1 MALARFTALL
11 VLSVGFIMSTG
22 SARAAATDWVGDSR
36 AAVRLITAT
45 DNVPADSTLEAG
57 LEFRFAKGW
66 HGYWR
71 TPGDAGIPPAVDWS
85 ASENISGEEISWP
98 APHRL
103 VIDELQNSV
112 YENGVVLPVK
122 LFLKQ
127 AHTSV
132 RIKASITYAAC
143 SDVCVPLEAEL
154 TLALPTGAGG
164 TSAQS
169 GLISSAQKRVPGSP
183 DAAGVDVIG
192 TRFAGPAS
200 EPTLVVDLKS
210 RSGPFIQPD
219 LLVEGAGD
227 GIPPAPKVELQDAGK
242 TARLT
247 VRLAAL
253 PPVGRPLT
261 LTLIDEN
268 RATEFKVPTGKA
280 IPDHSSLFF
289 AALLSAL
296 LGGLILNLMPCV
308 LPVLSIKLFAFTR
321 QAGGGLREVRLGSAA
336 TASGITFS
344 FMLLAVSLVGLKWS
358 GATLGWGIQFQQPWF
373 LAGMA
378 VLTVLFAASFF
389 EWLPIGLPSSIANVA
404 SKRSGGPMIEAFLT
418 GVFATLL
425 ATPCSAPFVGTAVG
439 FALARG
445 PSEIFAIF
453 MCLGLGMALP
463 YWMTALFPG
472 CVRWLPRPGPWML
485 VVRKFLGILL
495 LGTAVW
501 LIYVLWSTA
510 GAWTAGVT
518 AALLACLL
526 GYRALISAP
535 VKGKIAS
542 PASHRS
548 GLITAGLVVVPLI
561 VSLSAAAPVSQP
573 AAGQEWQAFDLDA
586 LPGLI
591 AGGNTVLVDVTATW
605 CLTCKVNDV
614 RVLENAEVRSQ
625 LQQSHVIRMRAD
637 WSRPNP
643 YIADYLH
650 RFARYGIPFDVVY
663 GPHRPDG
670 EALPELLTTS
680 ALLRAI
686 DQASVH
692 DDSRKSENSAPDHRQ
707 RIN

>member
-1 MALARFTALL
+1 MALARLTALL
-11 VLSVGFIMSTG
+11 ALSTGLIMSTG

-36 AAVRLITAT
+36 AAVRLITAA
-45 DNVPADSTLEAG
+45 DNVTADSTLEAG

-71 TPGDAGIPPAVDWS
+71 TPGDAGIPPAVDWT
-85 ASENISGEEISWP
+85 ASGNISNGKISWP

-103 VIDELQNSV
+103 VIDGLQNSV
-112 YENGVVLPVK
+112 YENGVILPVK
-122 LFLKQ
+122 LILKHVQ
-127 AHTSV
+127 TDTQ
-132 RIKASITYAAC
+132 IKASITYAAC
-143 SDVCVPLEAEL
+143 SEVCVPLQADL

-169 GLISSAQKRVPGSP
+169 GLISSAQRRVPGSP

-200 EPTLVVDLKS
+200 KPTLVVDLKS
-210 RSGPFIQPD
+210 RSGAFVQPD

-227 GIPPAPKVELQDAGK
+227 GIPPAPEVELQEAGK

-253 PPVGRPLT
+253 PPAGRPLT

-268 RATEFKVPTGKA
+268 RTAEFKVPAAQA
-280 IPDHSSLFF
+280 IPESGSLFF

-321 QAGGGLREVRLGSAA
+321 EAGGSLRDVRLGSAA
-336 TASGITFS
+336 TASGIIFS
-344 FMLLAVSLVGLKWS
+344 FLLLAASLIGLTWS

-404 SKRSGGPMIEAFLT
+404 SKRSGGPIIEAFLT

-445 PSEIFAIF
+445 PSEILAIF
-453 MCLGLGMALP
+453 LCLGLGMALP
-463 YWMTALFPG
+463 YWMAALFPG

-495 LGTAVW
+495 LGTAAW

-510 GAWTAGVT
+510 GAWTAAVT

-535 VKGKIAS
+535 VRGQIAS
-542 PASHRS
+542 LASRRS
-548 GLITAGLVVVPLI
+548 GLITAGLMVVPLI
-561 VSLSAAAPVSQP
+561 VSLSGAAPASPPAAA
-573 AAGQEWQAFDLDA
+573 QEWQAFDLDA
-586 LPGLI
+586 LPDLI

-614 RVLENAEVRSQ
+614 RVLENAEVRSR
-625 LQQSHVIRMRAD
+625 LQQPHVIRMRAD

-663 GPHRPDG
+663 GPQRPDG

-680 ALLRAI
+680 VLLRAI

-692 DDSRKSENSAPDHRQ
+692 DDIRKSANSAP
-707 RIN
+707 

>member
-1 MALARFTALL
+1 MAFARFTTLL
-11 VLSVGFIMSTG
+11 VLSAGLIMSTG
-22 SARAAATDWVGDSR
+22 SARAAATDWVGDNR
-36 AAVRLITAT
+36 AAVRLITAA
-45 DNVPADSTLEAG
+45 DNITADSTLEAG

-71 TPGDAGIPPAVDWS
+71 TPGDAGISPTVDWS
-85 ASENISGEEISWP
+85 ASENIANGKISWP

-103 VIDELQNSV
+103 VIDGLQNSV
-112 YENGVVLPVK
+112 YENDVVLPVS
-122 LFLKQ
+122 LFLKHAQ
-127 AHTSV
+127 TAA

-143 SDVCVPLEAEL
+143 SEVCVPLQADL
-154 TLALPTGAGG
+154 TLALPTGAEG

-169 GLISSAQKRVPGSP
+169 GLISSAQKQVPGSP

-192 TRFAGPAS
+192 SRFAGPAS

-210 RSGPFIQPD
+210 RSGAFVQPD

-227 GIPPAPKVELQDAGK
+227 GIPAAPEVELRDAGK
-242 TARLT
+242 AARLT

-253 PPVGRPLT
+253 PPAGRPLT
-261 LTLIDEN
+261 LTLIDQN
-268 RATEFKVPTGKA
+268 RTAEFKVPDAQA
-280 IPDHSSLFF
+280 IPESGSLFF

-321 QAGGGLREVRLGSAA
+321 EAGGSLRDVRLGSAA

-344 FMLLAVSLVGLKWS
+344 FMLLAVSLIGLKWS

-378 VLTVLFAASFF
+378 ALTVLFAASFF
-389 EWLPIGLPSSIANVA
+389 EWLPIGLPNSIANVA
-404 SKRSGGPMIEAFLT
+404 SKRSGGRMIEAFLT

-445 PSEIFAIF
+445 PSEILAIF
-453 MCLGLGMALP
+453 LCLGLGMALP
-463 YWMTALFPG
+463 YWMAASFPG

-495 LGTAVW
+495 LGTAAW

-510 GAWTAGVT
+510 GAWTAAVT

-535 VKGKIAS
+535 ARGQIAS
-542 PASHRS
+542 LASRRS
-548 GLITAGLVVVPLI
+548 GLITAGLVAVPLI
-561 VSLSAAAPVSQP
+561 ISFSGAPPVSQ
-573 AAGQEWQAFDLDA
+573 AAAAQEWQAFDLDA

-614 RVLENAEVRSQ
+614 RVLENAEVRSR
-625 LQQSHVIRMRAD
+625 LQQPHVIRMRAD

-643 YIADYLH
+643 HIADYLH

-663 GPHRPDG
+663 GPQQPDG

-680 ALLRAI
+680 ALLRAL
-686 DQASVH
+686 DQASVQ
-692 DDSRKSENSAPDHRQ
+692 DDIRKSASSAP
-707 RIN
+707 

>member
-1 MALARFTALL
+1 MALVRFTTLLALSAGL
-11 VLSVGFIMSTG
+11 IMSTG

-36 AAVRLITAT
+36 AAVRLITAA
-45 DNVPADSTLEAG
+45 DNITADSTLGAG

-71 TPGDAGIPPAVDWS
+71 TPGDAGIPPTVDWS
-85 ASENISGEEISWP
+85 ASENISSGKISWP

-103 VIDELQNSV
+103 VIDDLQNSV
-112 YENGVVLPVK
+112 YENDVVLPVE
-122 LFLKQ
+122 LFLKHAQ
-127 AHTSV
+127 TAT

-143 SDVCVPLEAEL
+143 SEVCVPLQADL
-154 TLALPTGAGG
+154 TLALPTGPEG

-169 GLISSAQKRVPGSP
+169 GLISSAQRRVPGSP

-210 RSGPFIQPD
+210 RSGAFVQPD

-227 GIPPAPKVELQDAGK
+227 GIPPAPKVELQDTGK

-253 PPVGRPLT
+253 APAGRPLT

-268 RATEFKVPTGKA
+268 RTAEFKVPAAQA
-280 IPDHSSLFF
+280 ILESGSLFF
-289 AALLSAL
+289 SALLSAL

-321 QAGGGLREVRLGSAA
+321 EAGGSLRDVRLGAAA
-336 TASGITFS
+336 TASGIVFS
-344 FMLLAVSLVGLKWS
+344 FMLLAASLIGLKWS

-389 EWLPIGLPSSIANVA
+389 EWLPIGLPNSIANVA

-439 FALARG
+439 FAFARG
-445 PSEIFAIF
+445 PSEILAIF
-453 MCLGLGMALP
+453 LCLGLGMALP
-463 YWMTALFPG
+463 YWMAALFPG

-495 LGTAVW
+495 LGTAAW

-510 GAWTAGVT
+510 GAWTAAVT

-535 VKGKIAS
+535 VRGQIAS
-542 PASHRS
+542 LASRRS
-548 GLITAGLVVVPLI
+548 GLITAGLMVVPLI
-561 VSLSAAAPVSQP
+561 VSLSGAAPVSQP
-573 AAGQEWQAFDLDA
+573 VGAQEWQAFDLDA

-614 RVLENAEVRSQ
+614 RVLENAEVRSR
-625 LQQSHVIRMRAD
+625 LQQLHVIRMRAD
-637 WSRPNP
+637 WSRPDP

-663 GPHRPDG
+663 GPQQPDG

-686 DQASVH
+686 DQASVQ
-692 DDSRKSENSAPDHRQ
+692 DDIRKSASSAP
-707 RIN
+707 

>member
-1 MALARFTALL
+1 MALARFTTLL
-11 VLSVGFIMSTG
+11 VLSAGFIMSTG

-45 DNVPADSTLEAG
+45 DNLPAGSTLEAG

-71 TPGDAGIPPAVDWS
+71 TPGDAGIPPTVDWS
-85 ASENISGEEISWP
+85 ASENISGLEISWP

-112 YENGVVLPVK
+112 YENDVVLPVK

-127 AHTSV
+127 AQTSA

-143 SDVCVPLEAEL
+143 SDVCVPLQADL
-154 TLALPTGAGG
+154 TLVMPTGAEG

-183 DAAGVDVIG
+183 DAAGVDVIS

-210 RSGPFIQPD
+210 RSGAFAQPD
-219 LLVEGAGD
+219 LFVEGAGN

-253 PPVGRPLT
+253 PPPGRPLT

-268 RATEFKVPTGKA
+268 RAAEFKVPATKA
-280 IPDHSSLFF
+280 ILEHGSLFF

-321 QAGGGLREVRLGSAA
+321 QAGGGLGDVRLGSAA

-344 FMLLAVSLVGLKWS
+344 FMLLAASLVGLKWS

-453 MCLGLGMALP
+453 LCLGLGMALP
-463 YWMTALFPG
+463 YWMVALFPA

-510 GAWTAGVT
+510 GAWAAGVT

-526 GYRALISAP
+526 SYRALISAP
-535 VKGKIAS
+535 VKGQIAAR
-542 PASHRS
+542 ASRRS
-548 GLITAGLVVVPLI
+548 GLITACLVVVPLI
-561 VSLSAAAPVSQP
+561 VSLSEAGPVSQP
-573 AAGQEWQAFDLDA
+573 APGQEWQAFDLDG
-586 LPGLI
+586 LPGLV
-591 AGGNTVLVDVTATW
+591 ADGNTVLVDVTATW
-605 CLTCKVNDV
+605 CLTCKVNEL
-614 RVLENAEVRSQ
+614 RVLENAEVHSR

-663 GPHRPDG
+663 GPQRPGG
-670 EALPELLTTS
+670 EALPELLTTN
-680 ALLRAI
+680 ALLHAI
-686 DQASVH
+686 DRASVP
-692 DDSRKSENSAPDHRQ
+692 DYNSKSADYVVNSRPR
-707 RIN
+707 

>member
-1 MALARFTALL
+1 MALARFTAVL
-11 VLSVGFIMSTG
+11 VLSAGFIASTG
-22 SARAAATDWVGDSR
+22 SARAAATDWVGDTR

-45 DNVPADSTLEAG
+45 DNLPAGSTLEAG

-71 TPGDAGIPPAVDWS
+71 TPGDAGIPPTVDWS
-85 ASENISGEEISWP
+85 ASKNISGQEISWP

-103 VIDELQNSV
+103 VIDDLQNSV
-112 YENGVVLPVK
+112 YENDVVLPVK

-127 AHTSV
+127 ARTSA
-132 RIKASITYAAC
+132 RINASITYAAC
-143 SDVCVPLEAEL
+143 SDVCVPFEAEL
-154 TLALPTGAGG
+154 ILALPIGAGG
-164 TSAQS
+164 PSAES
-169 GLISSAQKRVPGSP
+169 GLISSGQKRVPGSS

-192 TRFAGPAS
+192 TRFAGSAS

-210 RSGPFIQPD
+210 RSGAFVAPD
-219 LLVEGAGD
+219 LFVEGAGN
-227 GIPPAPKVELQDAGK
+227 GIPPAPMVELQDAGK

-253 PPVGRPLT
+253 PPAGRPLI

-268 RATEFKVPTGKA
+268 RAAEFKVPVGQA
-280 IPDHSSLFF
+280 IPENSSLFF

-321 QAGGGLREVRLGSAA
+321 EAGGSLRDVRLGSVA

-344 FMLLAVSLVGLKWS
+344 FMLLAACLVGLKWS

-389 EWLPIGLPSSIANVA
+389 EWLPIDLPNSIVNVA
-404 SKRSGGPMIEAFLT
+404 CRRSGGPMMEAFLT

-445 PSEIFAIF
+445 PTEIFAIF
-453 MCLGLGMALP
+453 LCLGLGMALP
-463 YWMTALFPG
+463 YWMAALFPG

-518 AALLACLL
+518 AALLGCLL
-526 GYRALISAP
+526 GYRALVSAP
-535 VKGKIAS
+535 VGGQVAATAS
-542 PASHRS
+542 RWS

-573 AAGQEWQAFDLDA
+573 AVGQEWQAFDLDA

-591 AGGNTVLVDVTATW
+591 ANGNTVLVDVSATW

-614 RVLENAEVRSQ
+614 RVLETAEVRSR

-643 YIADYLH
+643 LIADYLH

-663 GPHRPDG
+663 GPQRPDG
-670 EALPELLTTS
+670 EALPELLTTGL
-680 ALLRAI
+680 LLRAI

-692 DDSRKSENSAPDHRQ
+692 NDIRNSANAAP
-707 RIN
+707 